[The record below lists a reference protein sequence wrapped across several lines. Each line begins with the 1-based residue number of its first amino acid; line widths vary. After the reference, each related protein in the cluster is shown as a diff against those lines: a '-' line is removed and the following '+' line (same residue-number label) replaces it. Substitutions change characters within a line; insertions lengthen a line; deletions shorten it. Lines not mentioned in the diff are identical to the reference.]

1 MHVACAEQGYEAR
14 NDGEA
19 LSFCPWVQIQDSREE
34 PAWQAR
40 YRAAQISCGDICE
53 RVLLAW
59 ARGVRLL
66 LFPKSNVEFWR
77 SKIERNR
84 ERDLR
89 EAVELRSQGWHVIK
103 IWECQ
108 LKPKVRTATL
118 TSLEYTLNCIFLM
131 NHGAKEHSEAKP
143 YEEAKS
149 PVPIAAELCEK
160 YGNNQGE

>member
-40 YRAAQISCGDICE
+40 YRAAIFVNGCFWHGHEGCGSYS
-53 RVLLAW
+53 
-59 ARGVRLL
+59 
-66 LFPKSNVEFWR
+66 FPKSNVEFWR

>member
-1 MHVACAEQGYEAR
+1 MTPEQRHRCMVACAEQGYEAR

-66 LFPKSNVEFWR
+66 LFPE
-77 SKIERNR
+77 IERGV
-84 ERDLR
+84 L
-89 EAVELRSQGWHVIK
+89 
-103 IWECQ
+103 
-108 LKPKVRTATL
+108 
-118 TSLEYTLNCIFLM
+118 
-131 NHGAKEHSEAKP
+131 
-143 YEEAKS
+143 
-149 PVPIAAELCEK
+149 AE
-160 YGNNQGE
+160 QD

>member
-1 MHVACAEQGYEAR
+1 MR
-14 NDGEA
+14 
-19 LSFCPWVQIQDSREE
+19 SFSPGWRKPIGSPRPNPE
-34 PAWQAR
+34 P
-40 YRAAQISCGDICE
+40 
-53 RVLLAW
+53 
-59 ARGVRLL
+59 
-66 LFPKSNVEFWR
+66 VEPSEFR
-77 SKIERNR
+77 R
-84 ERDLR
+84 ERERPFQRTLFLCEFRGFPTKSDLR